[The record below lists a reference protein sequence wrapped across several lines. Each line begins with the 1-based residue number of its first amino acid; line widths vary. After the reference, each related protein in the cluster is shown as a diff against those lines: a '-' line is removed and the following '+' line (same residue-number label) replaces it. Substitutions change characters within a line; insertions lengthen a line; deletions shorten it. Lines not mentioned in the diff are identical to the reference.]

1 MTRYI
6 GIDLGSRR
14 IGLALSDP
22 KGSFAT
28 PFMTLNRSSDEL
40 DAAAIAELARGEG
53 AATAI
58 LGMPFNMDGSK
69 GDAAVVVEDFA
80 GALRTAGL
88 RVRFVDERLTTVE
101 ATKTLRATG
110 VKGKKARQ
118 VVDRTAATI
127 ILQTFLDTK

>member
-1 MTRYI
+1 MTRYL

-14 IGLALSDP
+14 IGLAISDP
-22 KGSFAT
+22 KGTFAT

-40 DAAAIAELARGEG
+40 DAQAIAELALGEG
-53 AATAI
+53 VSTAV
-58 LGMPFNMDGSK
+58 LGMPFKLDGTK
-69 GDAAVVVEDFA
+69 GDATVVVEDFA
-80 GALRTAGL
+80 SALRTAGL

-101 ATKTLRATG
+101 ATKKLRSTG
-110 VKGKKARQ
+110 VKGKKLRA

>member
-14 IGLALSDP
+14 IGLAISDS
-22 KGSFAT
+22 KGVIAT

-40 DAAAIAELARGEG
+40 DAKAIAELALGEG
-53 AATAI
+53 AQTAV
-58 LGMPFNMDGSK
+58 LGMPFRLDGTK
-69 GDAAVVVEDFA
+69 GDASVVVEDFA

-101 ATKTLRATG
+101 ATKVLRGAG
-110 VKGKKARQ
+110 VKGKKLRT
-118 VVDRTAATI
+118 VVDKTAATI

>member
-14 IGLALSDP
+14 VGLALSDS
-22 KGSFAT
+22 KASFAT
-28 PFMTLNRSSDEL
+28 PFMTLSRSSDEL
-40 DAAAIAELARGEG
+40 DAQAIAELAHGEG
-53 AATAI
+53 ATTAI
-58 LGMPFNMDGSK
+58 LGMPFRMDGTK
-69 GDAAVVVEDFA
+69 GEASVVVEDFA
-80 GALRTAGL
+80 AALRTAGL

-101 ATKTLRATG
+101 ATKKLRSTG
-110 VKGKKARQ
+110 MKGKKIRQ

>member
-14 IGLALSDP
+14 IGLALSAP
-22 KGSFAT
+22 KGALAT

-40 DAAAIAELARGEG
+40 DAAAIAELAHGEG
-53 AATAI
+53 ATTAI
-58 LGMPFNMDGSK
+58 LGMPFNMDGTK

-101 ATKTLRATG
+101 ATKKLRTAG
-110 VKGKKARQ
+110 VKGKKARE
-118 VVDRTAATI
+118 VIDKTAATI

>member
-14 IGLALSDP
+14 VGLALSDS
-22 KGSFAT
+22 KGTIAT

-40 DAAAIAELARGEG
+40 DAAAIAELAHGEG
-53 AATAI
+53 ATTAI
-58 LGMPFNMDGSK
+58 LGMPFKMDGTK
-69 GDAAVVVEDFA
+69 GDAAVVAEDFA
-80 GALRTAGL
+80 GALRNAGL

-101 ATKTLRATG
+101 ATKKLRAGGT
-110 VKGKKARQ
+110 KGKKMRA
-118 VVDRTAATI
+118 VIDKTAATI